1 MANSALQTIFQCDFN
16 NATDAISNKR
26 IYAST
31 ITNVFP
37 DGASVDSK
45 YNLWSANWGGTS
57 LSCYAVNGA
66 ERVFEMPVSHPT
78 WITFGGDN
86 NDLMFVT
93 TANCELSAAQKAEQP
108 LAGSLLIFRSEAIG
122 LDSHIFST
130 ATQMNSILLD
140 TNSVYCIQMIRLSNN
155 DICDY

>member
-1 MANSALQTIFQCDFN
+1 MHLVFLSTREVLYRVNTELSVEKIISNINIANGIAWSSDASLFYLANSALQTIFQCDFN

-78 WITFGGDN
+78 
-86 NDLMFVT
+86 
-93 TANCELSAAQKAEQP
+93 
-108 LAGSLLIFRSEAIG
+108 
-122 LDSHIFST
+122 
-130 ATQMNSILLD
+130 
-140 TNSVYCIQMIRLSNN
+140 
-155 DICDY
+155 